1 MNNYLLS
8 LMAILFPAALFAQ
21 DIERASN
28 KVSLQYGLHQLSR
41 QDQLFSPMIYHD
53 VSFQN
58 IAALYANENSQRWHT
73 AEIFY
78 SGYEARW
85 HDDYTDVTGAEE
97 KVQTTAPTFIT
108 IVGVRYSYLKKIKV
122 TEQGSWSVGGISDNQ
137 INAVDNVYGAFGTF
151 GYLGQFSLS
160 PMVRKQFIEGKH
172 EVLIDA
178 FFPLLSWVSRS
189 PYALNDDEY
198 MKNNADHNGFKTVFR
213 YIGDGNIQTVNRL
226 QKFNLDAAYSYSL
239 SDRWQ
244 LGGVY
249 RMEFLRSSKPKP
261 LIAVRNNFNLILS
274 FEF

>member
-1 MNNYLLS
+1 
-8 LMAILFPAALFAQ
+8 MAILFPAALFAQ
-21 DIERASN
+21 DMEKASN
-28 KVSLQYGLHQLSR
+28 KVSLQYGLHQVSR
-41 QDQLFSPMIYHD
+41 QDQLFSPMIYRD

-58 IAALYANENSQRWHT
+58 IAALYANENSRRWHT

-85 HDDYTDVTGAEE
+85 HDDYTYLTGSEE
-97 KVQTTAPTFIT
+97 KEQTTAPTFIT

-172 EVLIDA
+172 EVFLDA

-213 YIGDGNIQTVNRL
+213 YIGDGNIQTLNRL
-226 QKFNLDAAYSYSL
+226 QKLNLDAAYSYSL

-249 RMEFLRSSKPKP
+249 RMEFLRSSKSKP
-261 LIAVRNNFNLILS
+261 LIAVRNNFNLKIS

>member
-1 MNNYLLS
+1 MCKISTLL
-8 LMAILFPAALFAQ
+8 LLIVVPVHLFGQEQGKATNLFQ
-21 DIERASN
+21 
-28 KVSLQYGLHQLSR
+28 LQYGLNFLSR
-41 QDQLFSPMIYHD
+41 QDQLFSPMVYHD
-53 VSFQN
+53 LSFQN
-58 IAALYANENSQRWHT
+58 IAALYANESMLRWHT
-73 AEIFY
+73 AEVFY

-85 HDDYTDVTGAEE
+85 HDDYSYLTGTEE
-97 KVQTTAPTFIT
+97 KEQTTSPTFIT
-108 IVGVRYSYLKKIKV
+108 LVGVRYSYLKKIKV

-160 PMVRKQFIEGKH
+160 PMVRKQLISDRHELMVSAFIP
-172 EVLIDA
+172 LI
-178 FFPLLSWVSRS
+178 SWVSRS

-213 YIGDGNIQTVNRL
+213 YIGDGNLQTINRL
-226 QKFNLDAAYSYSL
+226 QKLNLDAEYGYRL

-249 RMEFLRSSKPKP
+249 RLEFLRSSKPKP
-261 LIAVRNNFNLILS
+261 LIAVRNNFNVKIS